1 MRDDRAR
8 SPGAQPSSILIT
20 THLEVPMSRSSSA
33 SSQQP
38 AMQNERRR
46 FSWRA
51 GAIAVAS
58 LIPLIACDNSPLPPE
73 PPQAQS
79 QRADGVV
86 ASAST
91 LAGTS
96 AATSASRASINAL
109 PASAQCP
116 PQYFITGINLAKNP
130 SFELGTGPQTW
141 PPGPTPP
148 PSAAKGWYMHT
159 NNSNATVSSARVATN
174 VPGPGG
180 TLMLSFHA
188 GGAEGGV
195 YQLIPSAP
203 SKVMFS
209 VWVKVFSGIVTIG
222 ANGTTGMTPYSSST
236 KKNEWEQLRV
246 CTDGTYPTGDFFI
259 FNEAP
264 NGGSFVADRVEIKE
278 IP

>member
-1 MRDDRAR
+1 
-8 SPGAQPSSILIT
+8 
-20 THLEVPMSRSSSA
+20 MSRSERVSRP
-33 SSQQP
+33 QP
-38 AMQNERRR
+38 ATQRAGAR

-51 GAIAVAS
+51 SAIAVAFM
-58 LIPLIACDNSPLPPE
+58 IPLIACDNAPLPPE
-73 PPQAQS
+73 PIDTQPQAA
-79 QRADGVV
+79 RGVV
-86 ASAST
+86 ANASNVD
-91 LAGTS
+91 GTS
-96 AATSASRASINAL
+96 SVASPSRASINAI
-109 PASAQCP
+109 PASASCP

-130 SFELGTGPQTW
+130 SFELGTGPKTW
-141 PPGPTPP
+141 PPGPTPV
-148 PSAAKGWYMHT
+148 PSAAKGWYMHS
-159 NNSNATVSSARVATN
+159 NNSNATVTSARVATN

-180 TLMLSFHA
+180 TQMLSFTA

-209 VWVKVFSGIVTIG
+209 VWVRVLSGIVTIG

-259 FNEAP
+259 YNEAP
-264 NGGSFVADRVEIKE
+264 NGGAFFADRVEIKE